1 MSQNVISLELTD
13 AQLTAAADAL
23 TALETAL
30 GGLIALD
37 PDEARSLVKMGAKSE
52 TFVRQTLNI
61 LGQNPQIVPPSLELP
76 NAQADQIALDRLRPI
91 LIRLARLA
99 ERGNDTETALGSDM
113 MDVALQG
120 YALLKVSGRQQGLDS
135 LRQELGSRFARSR
148 RAAETVPS

>member
-1 MSQNVISLELTD
+1 VSQNVISLDLTD
-13 AQLTAAADAL
+13 AQLIAAADAL
-23 TALETAL
+23 AALGAAL

-37 PDEARSLVKMGAKSE
+37 PDEARSLVKMGPKSE
-52 TFVRQTLNI
+52 AFVRQTLNV

-76 NAQADQIALDRLRPI
+76 NAQADQVALDRLRPL
-91 LIRLARLA
+91 LIRLSRLA

-120 YALLKVSGRQQGLDS
+120 YALLKVAGRQQGLDA

-148 RAAETVPS
+148 RAATPSPT